1 LQLFKFFYRREN
13 KLKTK
18 ILSILALVCLLTIAI
33 PAMVMADS
41 PTSVV
46 VNWGGTGVVNST
58 VTAGTSSVH
67 SFNTDGG
74 SVAGNFVVNNAGD
87 NPYNYGV
94 ASTNSYIQGGVGNG
108 VLTYTV
114 NRTGSYP
121 MYGAA
126 GQVAQSYVLADGG
139 TAYMATGSTMNYAA
153 MVNGTYTKPKTP
165 GGYNFETNATYFEA
179 GSLISSGI
187 GNDQAYFTSIGSGT
201 AKINDMTNEASAYGV
216 QLGRGAGCYT
226 NANALFNGIGTFTV
240 GANGGNN
247 IQTGTI
253 NANGNGTVGS
263 VTYQAI
269 LNYNGAASNT
279 DYSVTVQ

>member
-1 LQLFKFFYRREN
+1 MKRFL
-13 KLKTK
+13 
-18 ILSILALVCLLTIAI
+18 IVLAMVLMAMAI
-33 PAMVMADS
+33 PVSVMADS

-74 SVAGNFVVNNAGD
+74 SVAGNFVVNNVGD

-114 NRTGSYP
+114 TRTGSYP

-126 GQVAQSYVLADGG
+126 GQLAQSYISADGG

-153 MVNGTYTKPKTP
+153 MVNGTYAKPKTP
-165 GGYNFETNATYFEA
+165 GGYNFEANAANFSM
-179 GSLISSGI
+179 GSLISAGT
-187 GNDQAYFTSIGSGT
+187 GNDYALFTSLGTGT
-201 AKINDMTNEASAYGV
+201 AKINDMTNEASAGGV

-240 GANGGNN
+240 NAVGGNN

-263 VTYQAI
+263 VNFTSI
-269 LNYNGAASNT
+269 LNYNGTAGNT